1 MKRFNLRLTTDL
13 LNKLRYDLAELKRQP
28 GNAYLA
34 FNFFASAAQV
44 PDWLHPGETNEQLR
58 QGIAETSPLVRLVR
72 EIAEGKAQLLLDET
86 YGVVSESAPRKGWL
100 SSLSDFRSRGSVG
113 AAAPGRLLIEVV
125 GDGEKLL
132 GKQVDAVTLAA
143 RVVAFWQNYA
153 ELKET
158 AVVRRGAALATG

>member
-44 PDWLHPGETNEQLR
+44 PDWLHPGDENGPLR
-58 QGIAETSPLVRLVR
+58 QGIAETSPLVRLSK
-72 EIAEGKAQLLLDET
+72 EIAEGKVQLVLDENHD
-86 YGVVSESAPRKGWL
+86 VSEPRKGWL
-100 SSLSDFRSRGSVG
+100 SSLSDFAARGAAA
-113 AAAPGRLLIEVV
+113 AAAPGQLLIDCR
-125 GDGEKLL
+125 GDGEKEL
-132 GKQVDAVTLAA
+132 GRQIDAVSLAA
-143 RVVAFWQNYA
+143 RIVAFWQNYA

-158 AVVRRGAALATG
+158 AVVRRGAALAAS